1 MSYRIAVAL
10 STGSRYFVD
19 RFQPIPEGFPM
30 IDHKNTRHGQAIR
43 ALRMR
48 CIPPMRQGE
57 LRERL
62 GVSPTTMSA
71 IERGEIRCSVAMA
84 RAISLQ
90 IADRSDVPAWRAAV
104 SIVMGEPVP

>member
-1 MSYRIAVAL
+1 
-10 STGSRYFVD
+10 
-19 RFQPIPEGFPM
+19 M
-30 IDHKNTRHGQAIR
+30 IDHRDTRHGQAIR

-48 CIPPMRQGE
+48 CIPPTLHGE

-62 GVSPTTMSA
+62 GVSPTTMGA
-71 IERGEIRCSVAMA
+71 IERGEVRCSVAMA